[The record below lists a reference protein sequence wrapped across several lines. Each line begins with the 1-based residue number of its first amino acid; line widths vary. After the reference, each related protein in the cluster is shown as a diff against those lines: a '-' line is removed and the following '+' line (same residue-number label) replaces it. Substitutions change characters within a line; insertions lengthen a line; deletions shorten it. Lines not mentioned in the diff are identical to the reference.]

1 MRISMSKAFT
11 ELEKA
16 QSEKAREAVQDY
28 INILKHLKYK
38 YGPDTIDWPTE
49 ALDKILWA
57 ARNAS
62 DIMKA
67 EKRREKLENNIGI
80 KLNDF

>member
-1 MRISMSKAFT
+1 MSKAFT
-11 ELEKA
+11 ELEQA

-49 ALDKILWA
+49 ALDQILWA

-62 DIMKA
+62 DIMAVDRRK
-67 EKRREKLENNIGI
+67 EKFENNIGI
-80 KLNDF
+80 QLSDF